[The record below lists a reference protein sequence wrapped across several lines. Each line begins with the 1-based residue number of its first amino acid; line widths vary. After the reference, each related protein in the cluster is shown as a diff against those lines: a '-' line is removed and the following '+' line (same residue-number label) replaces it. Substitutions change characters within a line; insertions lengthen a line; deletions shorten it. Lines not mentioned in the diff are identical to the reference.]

1 MAFATDI
8 LKSRGGQ
15 LALTVLLI
23 AQPLAGAYLAR
34 EPLTQAWTAI
44 HDAAPLLGSYLR
56 LKAEGK
62 I

>member
-1 MAFATDI
+1 M
-8 LKSRGGQ
+8 R

-34 EPLTQAWTAI
+34 GQLTQAWVAV
-44 HDAAPLLGSYLR
+44 HDVAPLLGSYLQ
-56 LKAEGK
+56 LKAEGR